1 YKLVLS
7 YAKGADSTWVEVKET
22 WQEKYDAGAEQ
33 VRRAMMDRLK
43 SNSEKAYKAYEGLK
57 EAEKTIDIV
66 LKTRYESDSTNAML
80 KKLTEPLKDSIAVL
94 KDLFMLREDFRG
106 YEDVSVRLNEQ
117 LGAASGSISSA
128 KIPGGNAETALQT
141 AERETARIT
150 ARVNAFFA
158 NQWSAFRVKAEEAK
172 PALFKNLGGY

>member
-1 YKLVLS
+1 
-7 YAKGADSTWVEVKET
+7 
-22 WQEKYDAGAEQ
+22 
-33 VRRAMMDRLK
+33 
-43 SNSEKAYKAYEGLK
+43 
-57 EAEKTIDIV
+57 
-66 LKTRYESDSTNAML
+66 L

-128 KIPGGNAETALQT
+128 RIPGTNAETALQT

-158 NQWSAFRVKAEEAK
+158 KHWTAFREETLK
-172 PALFKNLGGY
+172 EKTRPFKELGGY